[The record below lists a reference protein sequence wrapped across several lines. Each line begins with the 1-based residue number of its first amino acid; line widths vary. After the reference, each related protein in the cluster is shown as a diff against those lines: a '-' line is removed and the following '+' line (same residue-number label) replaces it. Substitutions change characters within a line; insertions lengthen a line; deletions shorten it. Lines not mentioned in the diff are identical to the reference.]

1 MKKAWLACAIV
12 LLLTAQV
19 FCVLPGQGQP
29 TLVPG
34 VTADSPEVTV
44 TSPDTSVGTINLVNS
59 QVQTGQ
65 PNNLQYLEGEKDFN
79 NGESVLVTEGGKGK
93 LTLDDG
99 TLMTLFNQT
108 EVSGV
113 NVSTSPRETD
123 LFLQNQGF
131 LGHVPPGGHTTVN
144 MPNGAK
150 VTILGTYFFVVFN
163 SETQVATVGN
173 FDGNVR
179 FIAPGG
185 TEQELPP
192 RQMVDI
198 PAQGQGDVVFWAIPF
213 TPADFEAAVDT
224 YGTPS
229 AGLGGL
235 IQEFGMQ
242 PLQFP
247 REEPQPPI
255 TVTIPP
261 VPQTGWSGW
270 EQIDG
275 EFQDAPAVASWG
287 SNRLDVFIRALNNE
301 LWHQAWDGANWSGWF
316 SLQGV
321 LTSAPAAVSW
331 GENRIDVF
339 ALGTDREVWHRTWDG
354 GWLDWISEG
363 GGDVESDGLLD
374 DAPGVTATG
383 SKELYLFVRNSGHNL
398 KFKYWGGESW
408 SAWDFLGGVPIYS
421 SPSVVSR
428 GAGMLD
434 IVARGESG
442 QVLWRNAL
450 GDWTPFEVTIQDA
463 PALTSWGPERM
474 DLFVRGTDNSLLH
487 STWNPATS
495 WSDWENLG
503 GPIYSAPAAVS
514 WGPGRIDVFARGE
527 AGNLIHIWYQE

>member
-1 MKKAWLACAIV
+1 MRKVRPAFAIA
-12 LLLTAQV
+12 LLVTLQL
-19 FCVLPGQGQP
+19 FCVLPGQGEP
-29 TLVPG
+29 TVVPG
-34 VTADSPEVTV
+34 ITARPPEVTV
-44 TSPDTSVGTINLVNS
+44 TSPDDSVGTINLVNS
-59 QVQTGQ
+59 QVQTG
-65 PNNLQYLEGEKDFN
+65 PPENLQFLEGQQDFH
-79 NGESVLVTEGGKGK
+79 NGDSVRVTQGGKGK
-93 LTLDDG
+93 LTLNDG
-99 TLMTLFNQT
+99 SFLTLFNET

-113 NVSTSPRETD
+113 NVSTSPPETD

-131 LGHVPPGGHTTVN
+131 LGHVPPGSNTTVD

-150 VTILGTYFFVVFN
+150 ITILGTYFFVVFN
-163 SETQVATVGN
+163 TETQVATAGN

-179 FIAPGG
+179 FIPPGG
-185 TEQELPP
+185 TEQEIPP

-198 PAQGQGDVVFWAIPF
+198 PAAGTGDIVFWAIPF
-213 TPADFEAAVDT
+213 TPNDFEAAVDK

-242 PLQFP
+242 PLQLTIG
-247 REEPQPPI
+247 EPI
-255 TVTIPP
+255 TAVP
-261 VPQTGWSGW
+261 VGVVSQTGWSGW

-287 SNRLDVFIRALNNE
+287 SNRLDVFIRALTNE

-316 SLQGV
+316 SLEGV

-339 ALGTDREVWHRTWDG
+339 ALGTDRQVWHRTWDG

-363 GGDVESDGLLD
+363 GGDVEASGLLD

-398 KFKYWGGESW
+398 KYKYWGGESW
-408 SAWDFLGGVPIYS
+408 SAWDFLGGAPIYS

-434 IVARGESG
+434 VVARGESG

-450 GDWTPFEVTIQDA
+450 GDWTAFDGTIQDA
-463 PALTSWGPERM
+463 PALISWGPDRM

-503 GPIYSAPAAVS
+503 GPIYSSPAAVS